1 MIYVES
7 VLQVADNSGALKA
20 QCIKVLK
27 NKKFAKIG
35 DEIVVTIK
43 KAKPNTK
50 IKKGEIHKAIVI
62 RTKKELRRLDGTTIQ
77 FKNNEIILINPEKQ
91 PIGNRVFGPVT
102 YELRE
107 QNLLKII
114 SLSPTIL

>member
-27 NKKFAKIG
+27 NKNFAKIG
-35 DEIVVTIK
+35 DEIVVAIK

-50 IKKGEIHKAIVI
+50 IKKGEVHKGLII
-62 RTKKELRRLDGTTIQ
+62 RTNKELRRLDGTTLK
-77 FKNNEIILINPEKQ
+77 FKNNEVILINAEKQ
-91 PIGNRVFGPVT
+91 PIGNRIFGPVT
-102 YELRE
+102 YELRN
-107 QNLLKII
+107 QNLKIV
-114 SLSPTIL
+114 SLSATTL

>member
-7 VLQVADNSGALKA
+7 VLNVADNSGAIKA

-35 DEIVVTIK
+35 DEIVVAIK

-50 IKKGEIHKAIVI
+50 IKKGEVHKAVVI
-62 RTKKELRRLDGTTIQ
+62 RTKKELRRADGTTIK
-77 FKNNEIILINPEKQ
+77 FGNNEAILINAEKQ
-91 PIGNRVFGPVT
+91 PLGNRIFGPVT

-107 QNLLKII
+107 KNYLKII